1 MSALQNAAM
10 DPRTGKIDLDLVI
23 TGISSNSRQVM
34 EQKRLALVNLI
45 ETMDRSVLKWA
56 EVYRLYLDQSDE
68 HVSERDFNRLLLDL
82 VDEGTIHM
90 SGRSNAEKVIRKTK

>member
-1 MSALQNAAM
+1 M
-10 DPRTGKIDLDLVI
+10 DPRTGRIDLDLVI

-34 EQKRLALVNLI
+34 EQKRLSLVSLLDS
-45 ETMDRSVLKWA
+45 MDRSSVKWV

-82 VDEGTIHM
+82 VDEGSIHM
-90 SGRSNAEKVIRKTK
+90 SGRNNAEKVVRKIK